1 MKTRIINLEEQEEW
15 NEVILRSDFYD
26 FYHCNS
32 YNNLERA
39 GNNFLFVVEDV
50 HGDFVALPLI
60 KREIEGTD
68 FFDCTSVYGY
78 AGPLSSKDPSKLSIE
93 LIKGFQ
99 KSLLNYLN
107 DENFVSAFSRLHP
120 IANQSRL
127 LENIGEILPLNK
139 TVAIDLTLPIEEQ
152 KRKYRK
158 SNKSEINQLRNR
170 GFTVKKAD
178 TKKELDSFV
187 SIYTETMQR
196 VSASK
201 SYFFDE
207 DYFQRFLQVR
217 DFSPLLLLA
226 YKEEEITAGAIF
238 TTAKNVM
245 QYHLAGTKEEYIKQT
260 PMKLILDEARL
271 LGSQLGQIYLHLG
284 GGVGGSDEDSLFK
297 FKSGFSDLNFV
308 YKVWRL
314 IVDENKY
321 KELVKLKS
329 GRRELD
335 KNYFP
340 LYRA

>member
-1 MKTRIINLEEQEEW
+1 MKTSIINLADQIKW
-15 NEVILRSDFYD
+15 NEIILRSDFYD

-32 YNNLERA
+32 YNNLERT
-39 GNNFLFVVEDV
+39 GQNFLFVVEDD

-78 AGPLSSKDPSKLSIE
+78 AGPISSKEISKLSIE
-93 LIKGFQ
+93 LIEAFQ
-99 KSLLNYLN
+99 KKLLSYLR
-107 DENFVSAFSRLHP
+107 DENFVSVFSRLHP
-120 IANQSRL
+120 IADQSRL
-127 LENIGEILPLNK
+127 LGNIGEILPLNK
-139 TVAIDLTLPIEEQ
+139 TVAIDLTLPIDEQ
-152 KRKYRK
+152 RRKYRK

-170 GFTVKKAD
+170 GFTVKKAS
-178 TKKELDSFV
+178 TKEELDSFV

-196 VSASK
+196 VSATK

-207 DYFQRFLQVR
+207 DYFQKFVQVK
-217 DFSPLLLLA
+217 DFSPFLLLA
-226 YKEEEITAGAIF
+226 YKEDEITAGAIF

-245 QYHLAGTKEEYIKQT
+245 QYHLAGTKEEYMKQT

-271 LGSQLGQIYLHLG
+271 LGNQLGQNYLHLG

-297 FKSGFSDLNFV
+297 FKSGFSDINFV

-329 GRRELD
+329 GNRELD